1 MIPAL
6 AEAVKNTSSAVADRH
21 RGCETTAQNRFV
33 RSWAVLTIGGEK
45 TMKKDWMHRVYSCLL
60 MLGCLL
66 VLAAVPAQAAVVYSD
81 TQIRAAMDRAF
92 ENGDPQVNL
101 TINRTFAVSEYDAK
115 REAENY
121 AQELV
126 SMLEQAA
133 LKNGRLMCG
142 TSYTYTIAGDHG
154 SVTYNFDISSQFTKK
169 VTVVKSEKG
178 AYKHALKALKRH
190 DYKTSF
196 YADSALYYETFV
208 LALQHHPEYNY
219 NLVIWKST
227 DGTFGYRA
235 GNDLS
240 AAQITGKIK
249 QANAKANAIIRRII
263 KDGMTRRQKLR
274 AIHNYL
280 VKNCVYDENAR
291 RYGYDDAYTAYGCLV
306 GKKAVCQGYAGAFNL
321 LAAKAGICSIAVPG
335 EAGGGSHAWNYV
347 KNGGE
352 YRYIDVTWDDP
363 VPDQGAKAA
372 VKQTYFYRTQA
383 QLELTHTWDKVENAK
398 KYVDYAAAL

>member
-1 MIPAL
+1 
-6 AEAVKNTSSAVADRH
+6 
-21 RGCETTAQNRFV
+21 
-33 RSWAVLTIGGEK
+33 
-45 TMKKDWMHRVYSCLL
+45 MKKDWMHRVYSCLL

-66 VLAAVPAQAAVVYSD
+66 VLAGVPTQAAVVYSD
-81 TQIRAAMDRAF
+81 TQIRTAMDRAF
-92 ENGDPQVNL
+92 ENGDSQVNL

-121 AQELV
+121 AQELIAW
-126 SMLEQAA
+126 LEEAA
-133 LKNGRLMCG
+133 LSNGRLMCG
-142 TSYTYTIAGDHG
+142 TSYTYTISG
-154 SVTYNFDISSQFTKK
+154 SHDSITYSFDISSQFTKK
-169 VTVVKSEKG
+169 VTVVRSEKD
-178 AYKHALKALKRH
+178 AYKHALKALKKR
-190 DYKTSF
+190 DYSTSY
-196 YADSALYYETFV
+196 YADGAMYYETFV

-240 AAQITGKIK
+240 AAQIADKIK
-249 QANAKANAIIRRII
+249 QANAKANAIISRII
-263 KDGMTRRQKLR
+263 KDGMTRKQKMR

-291 RYGYDDAYTAYGCLV
+291 RYGYDDAYTAYGCLIE
-306 GKKAVCQGYAGAFNL
+306 KKAVCQGYAGAFNL

-347 KNGGE
+347 KDGSS

-363 VPDQGAKAA
+363 VPDQGAKAR
-372 VKQTYFYRTQA
+372 VRQNYFYLTQA
-383 QLELTHTWDKVENAK
+383 QLEQTHTWDKVENAK
-398 KYVDYAAAL
+398 KYVDYASVL